1 MITLNGQAI
10 LYQEYTRACMSKFC
24 PLPFIHMSSTN
35 DGNYRVCCYSEETA
49 ILKDDGTPYN
59 MRKDSIVDVWQSNFY
74 KTLRQ
79 DLLTDVENPACKT
92 CWKHEADGVFSKR
105 QQSIQELKGFYTE
118 GTVEEVPTMLD
129 IKVGSLCNLK
139 CITCYPGAS
148 SQHQTEVE
156 QWRAAGET
164 PPALIQMFDERLK
177 KLNISIDDYNPK
189 NIDVQSVIK
198 NLEPS
203 LAKAKELSL
212 VGGEPL
218 VNPVALEL
226 IQHCVEKGYAEN
238 MMLTVITNLTT
249 LNPKMLSNFSKFKH
263 PMIMVSYD
271 HVDPDKFNY
280 IRYPADYDHF
290 FNNLKTLLANDK
302 IEVKLS
308 TTWSIF
314 NIFDLPEIFDF
325 WEQLS
330 VDYKKRFI
338 INFQFVMYPNYFS
351 IQYLGKEQKAN
362 VSKMVED
369 YLSKTVDYKI
379 FRENPDMLELVKSV
393 DRYMNSQTEDFD
405 SVVAERAR
413 VLKLYDSTRKTD
425 YFKFFNKLG

>member
-1 MITLNGQAI
+1 
-10 LYQEYTRACMSKFC
+10 MSKFC
-24 PLPFIHMSSTN
+24 PLPFVHISSTN

-49 ILKDDGTPYN
+49 ILKKDGTPYN
-59 MRKDSIVDVWQSNFY
+59 MRRDSIVEVWNSDFY
-74 KTLRQ
+74 KRLRQ
-79 DLLTDVENPACKT
+79 DLLDGVENKTCQT
-92 CWKHEADGVFSKR
+92 CWKHEASGVFSKR
-105 QQSIQELKGFYTE
+105 QQSIKELEGFYTE
-118 GTVEEVPTMLD
+118 GTVEESPTMLD

-156 QWRAAGET
+156 QWKQEGIEV
-164 PPALIQMFDERLK
+164 PALIKLFDERLK
-177 KLNISIDDYNPK
+177 KLNISLDDYNPK
-189 NIDVQSVIK
+189 NIDTKSVIE

-203 LAKAKELSL
+203 LKVAKELSL

-226 IQHCVEKGYAEN
+226 IQHCVEKSYSKN

-249 LNPKMLSNFSKFKH
+249 LNPKMLDNFNKFKH

-280 IRYPADYDHF
+280 IRYPADYHHF
-290 FNNLKTLLANDK
+290 YKNLKTLMSNDN

-314 NIFDLPEIFDF
+314 NIFDIPEIFDH

-330 VDYKKRFI
+330 QEYKKRFI
-338 INFQFVMYPNYFS
+338 INFQFVIYPNYFS
-351 IQYLGKEQKAN
+351 IQYLDKNKKEELATII
-362 VSKMVED
+362 D
-369 YLSKTVDYKI
+369 RYLENTLDYKI
-379 FRENPDMLELVKSV
+379 FKENPDMLELVKSIKNF
-393 DRYMNSQTEDFD
+393 MNTEVLDYD
-405 SVVAERAR
+405 SVIKERER
-413 VLKLYDSTRKTD
+413 VLALYDKTRNTNYLKC
-425 YFKFFNKLG
+425 FSKLG